1 MTENTPSNAVISEEL
16 LSILVC
22 PLDKAEVTLI
32 DNELVCSQCGRHYSI
47 ENGIP
52 NMLIEDGD

>member
-1 MTENTPSNAVISEEL
+1 MTENTPSNAVISDEL

-22 PLDKAEVTLI
+22 PLDKAQVALI
-32 DNELVCSQCGRHYSI
+32 GEELVCSKCGRHFPI

-52 NMLIEDGD
+52 NMLVEEGN